1 MQQSDYPPDL
11 AKLKEAWKHF
21 VTTGQVSPNVD
32 PLVGLSWQ
40 RCGPR
45 MNPSSPPQWV
55 YVSDDVLPLTL
66 SQHASL
72 RAIARPIMEDIHQ
85 LIKDTSTMLL
95 LLDST
100 TCVLELLGDAVMRE
114 YAAELG
120 TRRGVFLDE
129 GRLGTNAFA
138 TALLESCPAQVVG
151 HEHFLKTFH
160 ALSSAAAPI
169 FDLDGHP
176 MGAIGLVS
184 MAAQYS
190 PHSLGIAMAAAKAIE
205 NQLQADRFLAE
216 ANTRATQLNATMD
229 AISEGVLAWTAGDVI
244 TYVNDLAGQ
253 LLGLNPTSVLGR
265 PLAEHI
271 TLPEVLARAVAR
283 GEELNDVETSF
294 GVNGAQRQCLVS
306 LRAIR
311 NPEGE
316 PTAFIAMLRRIEQV
330 RQLVNQL
337 VGAQARLTLDGLVG
351 NSPHARQVRRQA
363 LAAADAK
370 ACILVVGESGTG
382 KNVLARA
389 IHNSG
394 RRASGPFLAIN
405 CRAIPRE
412 LALSEFL
419 GYEAGTYGAAS
430 AGRPSKFELAH
441 GGTLFLEEVESLP
454 LDTQA
459 ALLRVIESGDV
470 IRLGGTR
477 VIPVD
482 VRVIASTATN
492 LEAQVAG
499 GTFRSDLRFRLSS
512 FVITLIPLRDRPEDI
527 PLVIERLLDKLRI
540 QVGQT
545 LTVTPQAMVI
555 LCAYPWPGNVRELE
569 SVMERAVVLCDS
581 QPISVE
587 HLPEGI
593 RQRRI
598 IVPGKAQT
606 EPVQSLLEAE
616 KLAILH
622 AGRSTHGN
630 LTQAADLL
638 GIGRTTLWRKM
649 KGLGLTIDDF
659 RSREHT

>member
-151 HEHFLKTFH
+151 HEHFLRTFH

-606 EPVQSLLEAE
+606 EPVQSLSEAE